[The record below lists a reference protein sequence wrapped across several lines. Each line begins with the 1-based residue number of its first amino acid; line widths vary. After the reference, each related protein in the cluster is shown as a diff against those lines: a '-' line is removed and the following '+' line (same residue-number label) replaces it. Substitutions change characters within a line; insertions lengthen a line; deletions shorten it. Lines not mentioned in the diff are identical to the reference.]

1 MSDLKLSKR
10 LSAAAS
16 FVRDGAVCADIGTD
30 HAYIPISLVL
40 DGRVKY
46 AIASDINEGPILKA
60 KENIEKYGLSDKI
73 TARIADGLNGIE
85 EFKPDSIV
93 ICGMGGELIA
103 RIINDCDYVK
113 QQGIQL
119 ILQPMTSIAE
129 LREYLSH
136 GFKIYDEDIVFD
148 ADKLYQ
154 IICAE
159 YDGNE
164 HKYTNAELE
173 IGKINIEKRPPL
185 YKNLVNSFID
195 KKKKRYNGLRLGGH
209 PTVDV
214 ENEIKELEKLL

>member
-73 TARIADGLNGIE
+73 SVRIADGLNGIE
-85 EFKPDSIV
+85 EYKPNSIV

-164 HKYTNAELE
+164 HEYTNAELE

>member
-1 MSDLKLSKR
+1 MSDFKLSKR

-40 DGRVKY
+40 DGKIKY
-46 AIASDINEGPILKA
+46 AIASDINEGPILNA

-73 TARIADGLNGIE
+73 TARISDGLNGIE
-85 EFKPDSIV
+85 EYKPDSIV

-103 RIINDCDYVK
+103 RIINDCEYVK
-113 QQGIQL
+113 QKGIQL

-136 GFKIYDEDIVFD
+136 GFKVYDEDIVFD

-159 YDGNE
+159 YDGKE
-164 HKYTNAELE
+164 HTYTSAELE
-173 IGKINIEKRPPL
+173 IGKINIEKRPKL
-185 YKNLVNSFID
+185 YENLVRSFID
-195 KKKKRYNGLRLGGH
+195 KKKKRYNGLKHGGH
-209 PTVDV
+209 PTEKV
-214 ENEIKELEKLL
+214 EKEIYELEKLL

>member
-1 MSDLKLSKR
+1 MSDFKLSKR

-40 DGRVKY
+40 ENRVKY

-73 TARIADGLNGIE
+73 TVRVADGLDGIE
-85 EFKPDSIV
+85 TYKPDSIV

-103 RIINDCDYVK
+103 RIIDNCDYVK
-113 QQGIQL
+113 KQGIQL
-119 ILQPMTSIAE
+119 VLQPMTSISE

-136 GFKIYDEDIVFD
+136 GFKIYNEDIVLD

-159 YDGNE
+159 FDGKE
-164 HKYTNAELE
+164 YSYTKAELE
-173 IGKINIEKRPPL
+173 IGKINIKNKPQLFKDLVDSVLEKKR
-185 YKNLVNSFID
+185 
-195 KKKKRYNGLRLGGH
+195 KRYNGLKLGGYN
-209 PTVDV
+209 T
-214 ENEIKELEKLL
+214 EEIKNEIKELEALI

>member
-60 KENIEKYGLSDKI
+60 RENIEKYGLSDKI

-85 EFKPDSIV
+85 EYNPNSIV

-103 RIINDCDYVK
+103 RIINDCVYVK

-164 HKYTNAELE
+164 HEYTNAELE

>member
-40 DGRVKY
+40 DGRVDY

-73 TARIADGLNGIE
+73 SVRIADGLNGIE
-85 EFKPDSIV
+85 EYKPNSIV

-103 RIINDCDYVK
+103 RIINDCNYVK

-164 HKYTNAELE
+164 HEYTNAELE

-209 PTVDV
+209 PTVYV

>member
-40 DGRVKY
+40 DGKVKY

-60 KENIEKYGLSDKI
+60 RENIEKYGLSHKI

-85 EFKPDSIV
+85 EFKPNSIV

-159 YDGNE
+159 YDGKE
-164 HKYTNAELE
+164 HSYTSAELE

-185 YKNLVNSFID
+185 YENLVYSFID
-195 KKKKRYNGLRLGGH
+195 
-209 PTVDV
+209 
-214 ENEIKELEKLL
+214 

>member
-1 MSDLKLSKR
+1 MSDFKLSKR

-40 DGRVKY
+40 EGRVKY
-46 AIASDINEGPILKA
+46 AIASDINEGPILNA
-60 KENIEKYGLSDKI
+60 KDNIEKYGLSDKI
-73 TARIADGLNGIE
+73 TARISDGLNGIE
-85 EFKPDSIV
+85 EYKPDSIV

-103 RIINDCDYVK
+103 RIINDCEYVK
-113 QQGIQL
+113 QKGIQL

-136 GFKIYDEDIVFD
+136 GFRIYDEDIVYD

-159 YDGNE
+159 YDGKE
-164 HKYTNAELE
+164 YTYTGAELE
-173 IGKINIEKRPPL
+173 IGKINIEKRPKL
-185 YKNLVNSFID
+185 YEDLVKSFID
-195 KKKKRYNGLRLGGH
+195 KKKKRYNGLKLGGH
-209 PTVDV
+209 PTEEV
-214 ENEIKELEKLL
+214 EKEIYELEKLL

>member
-40 DGRVKY
+40 DGKVKY

-60 KENIEKYGLSDKI
+60 RENIEKYGLADKI

-85 EFKPDSIV
+85 EYKPNSIV

-103 RIINDCDYVK
+103 RIINDCAYVK

-129 LREYLSH
+129 LREYLSTDSK
-136 GFKIYDEDIVFD
+136 FMMRI
-148 ADKLYQ
+148 LYLMR
-154 IICAE
+154 I
-159 YDGNE
+159 
-164 HKYTNAELE
+164 
-173 IGKINIEKRPPL
+173 
-185 YKNLVNSFID
+185 SFT
-195 KKKKRYNGLRLGGH
+195 RLFAQNMMARSIH
-209 PTVDV
+209 TQAQTLKSV
-214 ENEIKELEKLL
+214 K

>member
-60 KENIEKYGLSDKI
+60 RENIEKYGLSDKI
-73 TARIADGLNGIE
+73 TARIADGLNSIE
-85 EFKPDSIV
+85 EYKPNSIV

-103 RIINDCDYVK
+103 RIINDCAYVK

-164 HKYTNAELE
+164 HSYTSAELE

-185 YKNLVNSFID
+185 YENLVNSFID
-195 KKKKRYNGLRLGGH
+195 KKKKRYNGLKLGGH

>member
-40 DGRVKY
+40 DGRVDY

-73 TARIADGLNGIE
+73 SVRIADGLNGIE
-85 EFKPDSIV
+85 EYKPNSIV

-164 HKYTNAELE
+164 HEYTNAELE

>member
-40 DGRVKY
+40 DGRVDY

-73 TARIADGLNGIE
+73 SVRIADGLNGIE
-85 EFKPDSIV
+85 EYKPNNIV

-103 RIINDCDYVK
+103 RIINDCNYVK

-129 LREYLSH
+129 LREYLSR

-164 HKYTNAELE
+164 HEYTNAELE